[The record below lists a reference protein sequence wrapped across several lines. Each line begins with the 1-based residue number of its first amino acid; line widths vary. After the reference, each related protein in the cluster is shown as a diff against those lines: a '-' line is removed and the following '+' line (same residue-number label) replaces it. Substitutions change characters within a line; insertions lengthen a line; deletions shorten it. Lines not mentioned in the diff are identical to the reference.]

1 MSTPAKNVPW
11 GASSTLGVAGGA
23 AAALPLIIDAL
34 TDERID
40 PGLRRVLVIAAAG
53 LLALVLVGRY
63 AQSIVAQAKHD
74 APSTTATAAALTDD
88 GIDRHFDDLVRRV
101 RTLEGKKTPGPAP
114 AVLPADATRPPRR
127 LFTPDVASAS
137 PSENTKPFSQDAAI
151 ERYFGDV
158 QALSDDEA
166 EDLAA
171 DVADVNEADHRHD
184 GTPPPDTGDGEVAN
198 ADRNSR

>member
-40 PGLRRVLVIAAAG
+40 PGLRKLLVIAAAG

-74 APSTTATAAALTDD
+74 APTVT
-88 GIDRHFDDLVRRV
+88 
-101 RTLEGKKTPGPAP
+101 TPGADLDELRAAVANLTRESRKKPILAP
-114 AVLPADATRPPRR
+114 ANALVSPIPSAAP
-127 LFTPDVASAS
+127 PDVASAS

-151 ERYFGDV
+151 ERHFGDV

-171 DVADVNEADHRHD
+171 DVADVNEADFRHD